1 MVTLTVEHLYKQ
13 FEMDAEGHRV
23 ARALQ
28 DVSFKMLSGEV
39 LALLGPS
46 GCGKSTLLRLIAGLM
61 RPDHGRVLYDGVDI
75 QQIPHR
81 ERGIGMVFQEFAL
94 VPHWESERTIGFFLR
109 LRKREREI
117 PQRIRSISA
126 ITGISLQQLLA
137 RKPAQLS
144 GGEKQRVAI
153 ARALA
158 RDLRILLLDEPFAN
172 LDAKF
177 RTESR
182 LELKR
187 LLRQFPV
194 TTLYVTHDQT
204 EATALAD
211 RIAIMREGRLE
222 QIGTYEHLYASPTNL
237 FVAEFIGTP
246 KMNLFQGVARGGIWF
261 GENFGGLPIR
271 KDLPDDTAVTAG
283 IRPEHI
289 ILQKDGTPAVVQQI
303 QAYYA
308 ERYQLLE
315 VWLGREH
322 WSLAVPL
329 DVRVQ
334 RGETVYCALKGDEVL
349 FFDTRTGKRIG

>member
-1 MVTLTVEHLYKQ
+1 MTILTVEHVHKQ
-13 FEMDAEGHRV
+13 FGMDNEGRQTV
-23 ARALQ
+23 QALS
-28 DVSFKMLSGEV
+28 DISFKMPAGEV

-46 GCGKSTLLRLIAGLM
+46 GCGKSTLLRLIAGLL
-61 RPDHGRVLYDGVDI
+61 RPDRGRILYDGVDI

-94 VPHWESERTIGFFLR
+94 VPHWESEQTIGFFLR

-117 PQRIRSISA
+117 PQRIRTIA
-126 ITGISLQQLLA
+126 TITGISIHHLLS
-137 RKPAQLS
+137 RRPAQLS

-182 LELKR
+182 IELKR
-187 LLRQFPV
+187 LLHNFPV
-194 TTLYVTHDQT
+194 TTVYVTHDQM

-222 QIGTYEHLYASPTNL
+222 QIGTYDHLYTSPVNL
-237 FVAEFIGTP
+237 FVAEFFGAP
-246 KMNLFQGVARGGIWF
+246 KMNLFHGVVHAGMWF
-261 GENFGGLPIR
+261 GETFGGLPIR
-271 KDLPDDTAVTAG
+271 NDLADESLVTAG

-289 ILQKDGTPAVVQQI
+289 ILQSDGVPAVVDNI
-303 QAYYA
+303 QTYYA

-315 VWLGREH
+315 VWLGKER
-322 WSLAVPL
+322 WSLSAPL
-329 DVRVQ
+329 DLQVR
-334 RGETVYCALKGDEVL
+334 RGETIYCALKRDEVL
-349 FFDTRTGKRIG
+349 YFNTRTGTRIG